1 MPVRNEQALYFLKIG
16 NVFKSRK
23 RLLRNF
29 IPVWLASH
37 WGRQECVTHRWIGVT
52 YNLCFDGV
60 TVSFHTRN
68 YNCSNE
74 ILAKSTQKTQNRPW
88 LNTIDMLRAFIV
100 MWSEIANLVPW
111 LRFFLVHL
119 DILLLL
125 AYPVWTRVNVN
136 WLRSSSNVE
145 GFIYRT

>member
-1 MPVRNEQALYFLKIG
+1 MRNEQALYSLKIG

-37 WGRQECVTHRWIGVT
+37 WGRQEYVTHWWIGVT
-52 YNLCFDGV
+52 HNLCFDGF
-60 TVSFHTRN
+60 TVSFHTSN
-68 YNCSNE
+68 YNCSYE

-88 LNTIDMLRAFIV
+88 LNTKDTLRAFIV
-100 MWSEIANLVPW
+100 TWSEIANLVPW
-111 LRFFLVHL
+111 FRFFLVHL

-125 AYPVWTRVNVN
+125 AYPVWTRVNVK
-136 WLRSSSNVE
+136 LRSSSNVE